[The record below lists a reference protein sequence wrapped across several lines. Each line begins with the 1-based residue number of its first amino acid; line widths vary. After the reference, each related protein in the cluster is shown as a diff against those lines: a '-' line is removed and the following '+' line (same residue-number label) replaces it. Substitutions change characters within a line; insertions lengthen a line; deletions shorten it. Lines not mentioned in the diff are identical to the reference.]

1 MNPAT
6 IEKIIQLN
14 YEFYQ
19 NFGEHFSATRGRLQP
34 GVQKMLGEIG
44 REQRV
49 LDVGCGNGEFARQL
63 ADRGHA
69 APYLGVDF
77 SLPLLNDA
85 RRVPENFP
93 ATFLAFDITHT
104 PWAEVS
110 GQFSV
115 VTSFAVFHHIPGEET
130 RLHILG
136 EIKKYLA
143 PRGRFIFST
152 WQFLNSEKL
161 RQRVQDWSLA
171 GINPNDVDEGDY
183 LLDWRRGGRGYRYA
197 HQYSEAELAHLAEKS
212 GFAIKESFYSDGV
225 TGDLGLYQVWS
236 AKEE

>member
-1 MNPAT
+1 MNKAT

-19 NFGEHFSATRGRLQP
+19 NFGKDFSATRGRLQP

-44 REQRV
+44 RKARL

-63 ADRGHA
+63 ADRGHT

-77 SLPLLNDA
+77 SLPLLA
-85 RRVPENFP
+85 EAQRVPEDFP
-93 ATFLAFDITHT
+93 ATFLAFDITQT
-104 PWAEVS
+104 PWTGIS

-115 VTSFAVFHHIPGEET
+115 ITSFAVFHHIPGEET
-130 RLHILG
+130 RLRILA
-136 EIKKYLA
+136 EIKTRLA

-161 RQRVQDWSLA
+161 RGRLQDWSLV
-171 GINPNDVDEGDY
+171 GINPADVDEDDY

-197 HQYSEAELAHLAEKS
+197 HHYREAELAKLAERS
-212 GFAIKESFYSDGV
+212 GFRIEESFYSDGA
-225 TGDLGLYQVWS
+225 TADLGLYQVWT
-236 AKEE
+236 AKEK

>member
-1 MNPAT
+1 MNNAT

-14 YEFYQ
+14 HEFYQ

-34 GVQKMLGEIG
+34 GVQKILGEIG
-44 REQRV
+44 REQRI

-63 ADRGHA
+63 ADRGHT

-93 ATFLAFDITHT
+93 ATFLAFDITRT
-104 PWAEVS
+104 PWTGVS

-115 VTSFAVFHHIPGEET
+115 ITSFAVLHHIPGEET
-130 RLHILG
+130 RLRILA
-136 EIKKYLA
+136 EIKKHLA
-143 PRGRFIFST
+143 PRSRFIFST
-152 WQFLNSEKL
+152 WQFRNSEKL
-161 RQRVQDWSLA
+161 RGRVQDWALV
-171 GINPNDVDEGDY
+171 GIDPRDVDEGDY

-197 HQYSEAELAHLAEKS
+197 HQYSEAELEKLAEKS
-212 GFAIKESFYSDGV
+212 GFTIKESFYSDGA
-225 TGDLGLYQVWS
+225 TGTLGLYQIW
-236 AKEE
+236 A

>member
-1 MNPAT
+1 MNEAT

-19 NFGEHFSATRGRLQP
+19 NFGKDFSATRARLQP
-34 GVQKMLGEIG
+34 GVQKMLREIG

-63 ADRGHA
+63 ADRGHT

-77 SLPLLNDA
+77 SLPLLAEA
-85 RRVPENFP
+85 RRVPEGFP
-93 ATFLAFDITHT
+93 ATFLTFDITHT
-104 PWAEVS
+104 PWTGIN

-115 VTSFAVFHHIPGEET
+115 ITSFAVFHHIPGEET
-130 RLHILG
+130 RLRILA
-136 EIKKYLA
+136 EIKTRLA

-161 RQRVQDWSLA
+161 RERLQDWSLM
-171 GINPNDVDEGDY
+171 GIDPADVDEGDY

-197 HQYSEAELAHLAEKS
+197 HYYREAELAHLAEKS
-212 GFAIKESFYSDGV
+212 DFAIEESFYSDGA
-225 TGDLGLYQVWS
+225 TGDLGLYQVWA